1 MAECLEWFLA
11 DFPPNLHPWYLRQI
25 CGGSKAHN
33 PNLGR
38 HDANW
43 TKVLINRLD
52 YLYLKG
58 KPYLRYHILK
68 KNPKCISTMYLPQEK
83 DQASV
88 DVLLYILSVET
99 LILGYKND
107 FGQEIIKGS
116 IHEKYCLLLIWKT
129 SMGSHVSPGWCPS
142 LERLLAPCKK
152 EWSKTWTNS

>member
-11 DFPPNLHPWYLRQI
+11 DFPPNLHPWYVRQI

-43 TKVLINRLD
+43 TKVLINRSVVFDRQALSEV
-52 YLYLKG
+52 
-58 KPYLRYHILK
+58 PYPQK
-68 KNPKCISTMYLPQEK
+68 KTKCISTMYLPQEK

-88 DVLLYILSVET
+88 DVLLDILSVET

-107 FGQEIIKGS
+107 FGQEIIRRS
-116 IHEKYCLLLIWKT
+116 IQEKYCFLLIWKT
-129 SMGSHVSPGWCPS
+129 SMGSHVSPGWWPS